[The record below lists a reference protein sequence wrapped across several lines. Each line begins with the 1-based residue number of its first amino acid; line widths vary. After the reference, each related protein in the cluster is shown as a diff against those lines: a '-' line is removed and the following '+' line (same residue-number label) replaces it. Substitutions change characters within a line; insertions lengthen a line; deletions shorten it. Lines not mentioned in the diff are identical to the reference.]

1 MKMPVALIVQLITS
15 VGLPLA
21 LQLIEL
27 YQKDPNTVVTPE
39 MWASLK
45 AQIQTPFETLA
56 GPK

>member
-1 MKMPVALIVQLITS
+1 MPVATIVALITQ

-39 MWASLK
+39 QWATLK
-45 AQIQTPFETLA
+45 AQIQTPFEQLA

>member
-1 MKMPVALIVQLITS
+1 MPVALIVQLITQ

-21 LQLIEL
+21 LQLIEM

-39 MWASLK
+39 MWDALK
-45 AQIQTPFETLA
+45 KQIQTPFDQLA